1 MDPKFNDARCD
12 PIFDPSNLEVTL
24 DLEHK
29 CGGDSESIVEKLDT
43 TLSVFK
49 KTLSLGVHLIENTQE
64 FFTFTTSNPA
74 CGIESIKIY
83 TDEEGLNEFDI
94 GTSSA
99 IDGNYKVGISLT
111 SPFKMQTLFIVAK
124 THSGKTAFKKMEL
137 NICPNTMDTD
147 REASYFPIRETG

>member
-1 MDPKFNDARCD
+1 MMPDVIQYLILQIWKLLLILSTNV
-12 PIFDPSNLEVTL
+12 EVIQKASLRNSTQQ
-24 DLEHK
+24 
-29 CGGDSESIVEKLDT
+29 
-43 TLSVFK
+43 LSVFK
-49 KTLSLGVHLIENTQE
+49 NTLSLGVHLIENTQE

-74 CGIESIKIY
+74 CAIESIKIY

-99 IDGNYKVGISLT
+99 IDGNYKIGISLT
-111 SPFKMQTLFIVAK
+111 SPFKMQTLYIVAK

-147 REASYFPIRETG
+147 REASYFPILETG